1 MDEFNSSNGF
11 EMVSIINFGD
21 HGPHVCMFACLAP
34 SSDPILITGQDKHV

>member
-21 HGPHVCMFACLAP
+21 HASTCVYVCM
-34 SSDPILITGQDKHV
+34 SSPVKWPHFNYWTG